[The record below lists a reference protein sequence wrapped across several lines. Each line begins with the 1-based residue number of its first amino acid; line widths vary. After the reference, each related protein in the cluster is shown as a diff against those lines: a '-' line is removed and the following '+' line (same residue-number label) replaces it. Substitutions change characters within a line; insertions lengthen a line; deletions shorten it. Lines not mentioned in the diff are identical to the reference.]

1 MLPTRTD
8 VPRGRGAERHVVNS
22 VRSRRRRAVGAAQS
36 SSRYDPRMRG
46 TAALS
51 AIIITAAT
59 VVGGAAC
66 SSVKPPEPTAPT
78 GEASSSTSAA
88 PIGTQV
94 GVAGEKMTI
103 TSGDST
109 AAYTVD
115 NLQPVPPNASVL
127 PAKGTMYAVD
137 ITIAAETG
145 TTAVNGFWFVARTAN
160 GDTIAPTVGAVNP
173 GITSGQLPAGQRL
186 AAHLAFDVPAG
197 EAIVQI
203 TLRDPKGK
211 PLAAWSFA

>member
-1 MLPTRTD
+1 
-8 VPRGRGAERHVVNS
+8 
-22 VRSRRRRAVGAAQS
+22 
-36 SSRYDPRMRG
+36 MRG
-46 TAALS
+46 TAALG
-51 AIIITAAT
+51 AIVVMAITVAGST
-59 VVGGAAC
+59 AC
-66 SSVKPPEPTAPT
+66 SSLKPPEP
-78 GEASSSTSAA
+78 ASQTVDASTSTSAA

-109 AAYTVD
+109 AVYTVD

-137 ITIAAETG
+137 ITIAAQTG
-145 TTAVNGFWFVARTAN
+145 TTAVNGFWFVARADN
-160 GDTIAPTVGAVNP
+160 GDTIAPTVGAVTP
-173 GITSGQLPAGQRL
+173 GITSGQLPAGQKL

-197 EAIVQI
+197 ESIVQI
-203 TLRDPKGK
+203 TLRDPKGA